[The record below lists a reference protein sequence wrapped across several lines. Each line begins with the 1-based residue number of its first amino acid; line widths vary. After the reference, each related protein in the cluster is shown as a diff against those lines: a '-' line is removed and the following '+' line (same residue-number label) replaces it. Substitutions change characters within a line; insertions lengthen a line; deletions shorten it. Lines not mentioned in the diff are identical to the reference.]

1 MLGRTHMAV
10 GAGAACLLLPVV
22 LQSSGIPAWHDITSG
37 NWPTLNQ
44 SAEFVAASVVGSIAP
59 DLDESHSLL
68 AQKVEVLGRLLLL
81 IAIIGLTLW
90 AHIALTPLVWVAWS
104 FLAFSVLARAN
115 WARKIALLALA
126 AGAIYAAGLGVM
138 STAGGIG
145 LALWCIGAAFT
156 SHRTW
161 THSLAG
167 LASLIPEGIGMMNHG
182 LALWAIGFV
191 IGYVLH
197 LIADF
202 VSGGVPLFYPLGKK
216 RLGFRLVRTGGW
228 TDHAIG
234 AGATFVALAT
244 LFL

>member
-37 NWPTLNQ
+37 NWSALIH
-44 SAEFVAASVVGSIAP
+44 SAEFIVASVVGSIAP

-90 AHIALTPLVWVAWS
+90 AHIALTPLEWAAWG
-104 FLAFSVLARAN
+104 FLTFSMLTRAN

-126 AGAIYAAGLGVM
+126 AGALYAAGLGVM

-145 LALWCIGAAFT
+145 LALWCVGAAFT

-167 LASLIPEGIGMMNHG
+167 LACLVPAGLWMMNHG
-182 LALWAIGFV
+182 LARWVTGFV